1 MVSAN
6 TLHVVAT
13 ELAIGSIAL
22 SGLGFVVAGVSATVA
37 NIRRKELLFGDQV
50 AHMALLFGLVA
61 LPFAILTGINS
72 SPGDG
77 IDHPLLANKLSL
89 AMTGM
94 GLSIGVLWCRLT
106 QGRTVWGNKTSAA
119 VQSLAGVFA
128 AACILLT
135 ASLGGTY
142 ARGESLLSWL
152 PVSFDSVLLMPVWAS
167 VMVIV
172 LATVLLA
179 LSRTAPKVPLA
190 DISGLD

>member
-22 SGLGFVVAGVSATVA
+22 SGLAFVVAGASATVA

-89 AMTGM
+89 ATTGM
-94 GLSIGVLWCRLT
+94 GLGIGVLWCRLT
-106 QGRTVWGNKTSAA
+106 QGRTVWGNKTSAT

-152 PVSFDSVLLMPVWAS
+152 PVSFDSLLLMPTWAS

-172 LATVLLA
+172 LATVLMA
-179 LSRTAPKVPLA
+179 QSRTAPKVPLA
-190 DISGLD
+190 DVSGLD